1 MSSDVTSVAMKMIV
15 PAIIEQYTKECS
27 VTWETAL
34 ERLYNSTLY
43 KTLEDSESA
52 LHNISPSLLS
62 DLLIEEYETGSISWP
77 EEQ

>member
-1 MSSDVTSVAMKMIV
+1 MSSDATSVAMKMIV
-15 PAIIEQYTKECS
+15 PAIIERYIKECLVS
-27 VTWETAL
+27 WETAL

-43 KTLEDSESA
+43 KALEDTESA
-52 LHNISPSLLS
+52 LYNLNPSVLC